1 MRTKV
6 LAVETVAPDTLT
18 ITLETP
24 AGFTASPGQ
33 FVRIEADVEGEVRSG
48 YYALSSPEVTGAFEI
63 TVRFGTDEA
72 LGAWLSGCDSGET
85 IDIDGPYGSVQYTG
99 DEEVTVVT
107 DEPGIGSA
115 IGIAER
121 AQRAGRPVAVVYR
134 TDRPIYESRLGR
146 VHANGGA
153 VTIVEES
160 ARLTD
165 AFDAIPDD
173 RPCYVFGSDEFADDV
188 RAALRTGDY
197 EPVHVRFEEPGGF

>member
-24 AGFTASPGQ
+24 SGFTASPGQ
-33 FVRIEADVEGEVRSG
+33 FVRIEAEVEGEVRSG
-48 YYALSSPEVTGAFEI
+48 YYALSSPKVTDAFEI
-63 TVRFGTDEA
+63 TVQFGTDEA
-72 LGAWLSGCDSGET
+72 LGAWLSGCESGET
-85 IDIDGPYGSVQYTG
+85 IAVDGPYGSIRYTG
-99 DEEVTVVT
+99 DGEAAVVT
-107 DEPGIGSA
+107 DEAGIGSA

-121 AQRAGRPVAVVYR
+121 ARRAGQTVTVVYR
-134 TDRPIYESRLGR
+134 TNSPIYESRLGR
-146 VHANGGA
+146 VHANGGT

-160 ARLTD
+160 TRLAD

-197 EPVHVRFEEPGGF
+197 EPVHVRFEELGGF